1 MAAEP
6 PAGGKQPETATV
18 PAWLAWAPR
27 VVTDRRWAGP
37 LSACALGLGLF
48 VGVAIGPGAS
58 GGLASGAGQIIR
70 LPAGLFGS
78 EGSGGDNSGEGE
90 GSGSGAPL
98 AALGSPVGN
107 SAIPVGPAAP
117 PAAPPAALPLA
128 PVPSPVPTA
137 PSTPQAPHAP
147 VRPGQHHRPTSPD
160 HNPPPQK
167 PKLEGVVVHV
177 NPAADSYTVA
187 SPGGGLSAVHAS
199 KLPDPGARV
208 EVPVRDLFNGTY
220 AEDGRRVR
228 SGSASSAKL
237 TGIVTFRD
245 PATGSYAVSK
255 RGVSVLV
262 GVHPDPGPSEVP
274 APPQPGSY
282 VEVDVKIE
290 KADPQTRASRRGSAG
305 ESQPCTPDADPLP
318 PPQVEPLAHLW
329 QRSLEVKDRFDYSDL
344 EGIVAACPETGGLVL
359 SADDI
364 REGGRDL
371 TFTAARGIDLARLSL
386 GESVDA
392 TATIAEDG
400 SLSLSG
406 VVSDEGAAGADD
418 ASSGQGDL
426 AG

>member
-1 MAAEP
+1 MASRDHFRLDVLTLQAGKLQQVDAELSEVERLLKLEEAGAAGACPSCGALYARGAAFCWQCGIGPDGDGDASHRLFGGACACRRLPLHRLRPRWNPPRRLRSPRRIRSRAGLAAEP

-78 EGSGGDNSGEGE
+78 EGSGGDNAGEGE

-199 KLPDPGARV
+199 KLSRPRSQGRGAGAR
-208 EVPVRDLFNGTY
+208 
-220 AEDGRRVR
+220 
-228 SGSASSAKL
+228 
-237 TGIVTFRD
+237 
-245 PATGSYAVSK
+245 
-255 RGVSVLV
+255 SV
-262 GVHPDPGPSEVP
+262 
-274 APPQPGSY
+274 Q
-282 VEVDVKIE
+282 
-290 KADPQTRASRRGSAG
+290 R
-305 ESQPCTPDADPLP
+305 
-318 PPQVEPLAHLW
+318 HL
-329 QRSLEVKDRFDYSDL
+329 R
-344 EGIVAACPETGGLVL
+344 
-359 SADDI
+359 
-364 REGGRDL
+364 
-371 TFTAARGIDLARLSL
+371 
-386 GESVDA
+386 
-392 TATIAEDG
+392 
-400 SLSLSG
+400 
-406 VVSDEGAAGADD
+406 
-418 ASSGQGDL
+418 
-426 AG
+426 